1 MKLNYQ
7 KPEAIRIC
15 CYGDIVVMQSSIQ
28 EPPESDRS
36 IGGGVTEGGDG
47 LPNTV
52 GETGDNTDPYAGH
65 GQGSGGSGSRA
76 KSGMIW
82 DEW

>member
-7 KPEAIRIC
+7 KPEVIKVC
-15 CYGDIVVMQSSIQ
+15 CYGDIVVMEATVQ
-28 EPPESDRS
+28 EPPSSNRNL
-36 IGGGVTEGGDG
+36 GGGVTEGDDG
-47 LPNTV
+47 LPISV
-52 GETGDNTDPYAGH
+52 GETSSTTDPYGGH